1 METFDQD
8 FPMDIWISFSSFFD
22 RYREYAKSDRS
33 LLKNRALKIL
43 DIAESHPIL
52 ESGIQ
57 TTQEIEELRPHIDVI
72 LEDVFSEILQKN
84 EIKIATIPFGNLVL
98 KSTRRYRSIVEE
110 AGSSFI
116 PAITNLEDDH
126 YYIMGCSIILNHF
139 YGYSIDFRRP
149 FYYKIPDATGMIRYY
164 KILYN
169 ADFVKIEKT
178 DLAVNITDEEVGELL
193 DHFDDISVWKKF
205 FPPKS
210 YKFKGVI
217 IANMFDATTDVSLSE
232 FKTSLLQY
240 DKTQNNFIER
250 FQDIFRAIFN
260 LPEIR
265 IGFSNY
271 NEEDQVFERVPFKDI
286 DSYILNDRYSEG
298 CKEALCCGS
307 YENLFGKSTYF
318 PISDVEKFQR
328 LMPDEKFYENLVN
341 QNVHS
346 AIIAPIEGEGKLLG
360 VLEIVSP
367 NKRELNSINAH
378 KLQDVMPYLV
388 DSVLRSKV
396 KAENELELI
405 IQEECTSIHGSV
417 YWKFRQEAKRFVRSK
432 IEGLPTSFREIIFEN
447 VYPLYGQIDIKGSS
461 EARNEA
467 IQKDLQLQ
475 LIEISRILDR
485 GIESDSLPIY
495 EQLKFRID
503 KFIDEVTSQLE
514 VDSEQRILNFV
525 KKDITPLFEHLKS
538 KYSDLEI
545 LINQYYD
552 QLDAE
557 FKMVYK
563 HRKDYDESVM
573 LINKK
578 MADLLDQ
585 KQVEAQ
591 QLYPHYFERF
601 KTDGV
606 EHNMY
611 IGESITKEDSFNK
624 IYLKNLRLWQL
635 QVMCEMENAYYQL
648 KQDLPAKLDVASM
661 ILVFNTSLSVRFR
674 MDEKRFDVDGTYNA
688 RYEVVKKRV
697 DKANIKGTDERI
709 TKEGKLTIVYS
720 QRSDELEYLR
730 YVKFLQSKK
739 YLGDEVEILELEDLQ
754 GVTGLK
760 ALRINILYHPD
771 ENKKEFYNYEDLMKE
786 LA

>member
-22 RYREYAKSDRS
+22 RYREFAKSDN
-33 LLKNRALKIL
+33 LLLRERALKIL
-43 DIAESHPIL
+43 EIAEAHPTL
-52 ESGIQ
+52 ETGLQSKK
-57 TTQEIEELRPHIDVI
+57 ELDELMPQIDLV
-72 LEDVFSEILQKN
+72 LEDLFSEILQKN

-98 KSTRRYRSIVEE
+98 QSTQRFRNIVKA
-110 AGSSFI
+110 AGETFT
-116 PAITNLEDDH
+116 PAITNLEEDQ
-126 YYIMGCSIILNHF
+126 YYIMGCSIILNHY
-139 YGYSIDFRRP
+139 YGYSIDFKRP
-149 FYYKIPDATGMIRYY
+149 FHYNIPDASGIMRYY
-164 KILYN
+164 RILYN
-169 ADFVKIEKT
+169 ADFVQIEKT
-178 DLAVNITDEEVGELL
+178 DLALDITDDEVGELL
-193 DHFDDISVWKKF
+193 DSFEDITVWKKY

-210 YKFKGVI
+210 YVFKGVV

-240 DKTQNNFIER
+240 DKTQSNFIER
-250 FQDIFRAIFN
+250 FQGIFRAIFN

-286 DSYILNDRYSEG
+286 DSYILNDRFSEE

-318 PISDVEKFQR
+318 TISDVEKYKAM
-328 LMPDEKFYENLVN
+328 MPDEKFYQNLEH
-341 QNVHS
+341 QGIQS

-396 KAENELELI
+396 KSENELELI

-417 YWKFRQEAKRFVRSK
+417 YWKFRQEAKRFMRAKV
-432 IEGLPTSFREIIFEN
+432 EGMPASFREIVFDN

-461 EARNEA
+461 EARNAA
-467 IQKDLQLQ
+467 IQKDLKLQ
-475 LIEISRILDR
+475 LTEISKILDR
-485 GIESDSLPIY
+485 GIESDCLPIY

-503 KFIDEVTSQLE
+503 KFIDEVTNQLE
-514 VDSEQRILNFV
+514 VDSEQKILSFI
-525 KKDITPLFEHLKS
+525 KKDIIPLFEHLKK

-552 QLDAE
+552 QLDVE

-563 HRKDYDESVM
+563 HRKNYDESVM

-578 MADLLDQ
+578 MADLLDA
-585 KQVEAQ
+585 KQIEAQ

-661 ILVFNTSLSVRFR
+661 ILVFNSSLSVRFR

-697 DKANIKGTDERI
+697 DKANIKGTEERI

-739 YLGDEVEILELEDLQ
+739 YLGKEVEILELEDLQ

-771 ENKKEFYNYEDLMKE
+771 KTKKEFYNYEDLMKE